1 MNPILALEFEFSVRF
16 FYNGYIKGIP
26 YVINV
31 TMPDDKANYLHRIG
45 RVGRAKRM
53 GLAISLVGDFKEK
66 VWYHSNCNNRG
77 QGCYNTNDVS
87 QGGCTIWYDEVNLLS
102 EVEEHLK
109 GKIYKGS

>member
-1 MNPILALEFEFSVRF
+1 
-16 FYNGYIKGIP
+16 
-26 YVINV
+26 
-31 TMPDDKANYLHRIG
+31 MPDDKANYLHRIG

-87 QGGCTIWYDEVNLLS
+87 RGGCTIWYDEINLLS

-109 GKIYKGS
+109 GKSSRNQSKVPKFVVLRNFNFVFRYN